1 LIDKKIGIIT
11 IHDVN
16 PSCSQ
21 KLQTITDELD
31 NLKVK
36 YNLSIVPFYNKKY
49 NVKDD
54 TAFCNQ
60 ISSLSKLDTVE
71 LTLHGLYHQL
81 DGKIEDFDSQSKE
94 QEKKEIQQGLEI
106 LSSAKLPTP
115 STFIPPAWHL
125 SRQAIQSLKDLK
137 FEIAESI
144 SDLELIQKGKKYL
157 LSPVLN
163 WDKSGDKEKNKETLK
178 QNKNEFYTHLF
189 NIDGESY
196 GLFRMAIH
204 PPHDPDEALADQIE
218 MIRFLQEKEDYNFV
232 NYSDL
237 HKIEEKEEGQENSK

>member
-1 LIDKKIGIIT
+1 MIDEKLGIIT

-16 PSCSQ
+16 PSCSK

-36 YNLSIVPFYNKKY
+36 YNLSIVPFYDKKY

-54 TAFCNQ
+54 LAFCNQ
-60 ISSLSKLDTVE
+60 VSSLLQSKDSLVE

-81 DGKIEDFDSQSKE
+81 NGKIEDFDSQSKE
-94 QEKKEIQQGLEI
+94 QETNEIQQGLDI

-125 SRQAIQSLKDLK
+125 SRQAIEALKDLK
-137 FEIAESI
+137 FDIAESM

-157 LSPVLN
+157 VSPVLN
-163 WDKSGDKEKNKETLK
+163 WDKSGDKEKNKETLT
-178 QNKNEFYTHLF
+178 QNKTEFYTHLF

-218 MIRFLQEKEDYNFV
+218 MIKFLKEKEDYKFV
-232 NYSDL
+232 NYYDL
-237 HKIEEKEEGQENSK
+237 PKTEEREESS

>member
-1 LIDKKIGIIT
+1 MIDEKLGIIT

-16 PSCSQ
+16 PSCSK

-36 YNLSIVPFYNKKY
+36 YNLSIVPFYDKKY

-54 TAFCNQ
+54 LAFCNQ
-60 ISSLSKLDTVE
+60 VSSLLQSKDSLVE

-81 DGKIEDFDSQSKE
+81 NGKIEDFDSQSKE
-94 QEKKEIQQGLEI
+94 QETNEIQQGLDI

-125 SRQAIQSLKDLK
+125 SRQAIQALKDLK
-137 FEIAESI
+137 FDIAESM

-157 LSPVLN
+157 VSPVLN
-163 WDKSGDKEKNKETLK
+163 WDKSGDKEKNKETLN
-178 QNKNEFYTHLF
+178 QNKTEFYTHLF

-218 MIRFLQEKEDYNFV
+218 MIKFLKEKEDYKFV
-232 NYSDL
+232 NYYDL
-237 HKIEEKEEGQENSK
+237 PKTEEREESS